1 MPTFLD
7 KYNGNVIIIEKSAIL
22 SLGPKQFLRLLGS
35 YFSILRQRNF
45 SLGRHFARPLSLQVR
60 LPNSAKSLVRG
71 QI

>member
-1 MPTFLD
+1 MSAFFD

-45 SLGRHFARPLSLQVR
+45 SLGRHFARPLRLQVR